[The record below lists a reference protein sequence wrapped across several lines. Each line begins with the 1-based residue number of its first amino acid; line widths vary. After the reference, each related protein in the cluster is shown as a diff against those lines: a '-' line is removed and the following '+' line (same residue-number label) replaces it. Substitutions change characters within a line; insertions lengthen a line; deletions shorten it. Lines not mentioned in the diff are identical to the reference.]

1 MYNIGYPQM
10 SKMPAV
16 CKRQDEG
23 YRKRAA
29 GEDVLKEDCGLVCD
43 AYADCCVRQKDWLQ
57 ERIAANGK

>member
-16 CKRQDEG
+16 C
-23 YRKRAA
+23 KRAA